1 MAALAA
7 RLYGEPARAMT
18 MIGVTGTKGK
28 TTTAHLLAAV
38 LQADG
43 GGSGWWAPTASAGPG
58 TGMI

>member
-1 MAALAA
+1 
-7 RLYGEPARAMT
+7 MT